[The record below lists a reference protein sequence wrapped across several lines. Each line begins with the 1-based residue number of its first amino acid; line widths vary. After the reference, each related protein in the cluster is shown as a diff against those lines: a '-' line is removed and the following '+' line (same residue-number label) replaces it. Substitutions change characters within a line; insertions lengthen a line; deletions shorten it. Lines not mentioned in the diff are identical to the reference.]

1 VRDRKTN
8 GLLSKTAPPN
18 RPKRPS
24 RGRLPR
30 AAATLAAVALLLIL
44 SIVCPASSTP
54 EDELK
59 SAAVL
64 SFLRYSDWPVTPGG
78 IITVGVFGRAD
89 FTQALAHTLEGKLA
103 NNRPVH
109 LFPID
114 LTSDL
119 HGFQLV
125 YIAASKAAEVRQVL
139 TSTAAAHV
147 LTIGETDRFLDYG
160 GAINLFL
167 IDGHIGFEVNL
178 EVLARA
184 GVTISSNMLRLGQ
197 IRDPRHGRAAQ

>member
-1 VRDRKTN
+1 VRKRDPEHSVLGR
-8 GLLSKTAPPN
+8 
-18 RPKRPS
+18 RP
-24 RGRLPR
+24 
-30 AAATLAAVALLLIL
+30 AAARPGALAAVALSAALAL
-44 SIVCPASSTP
+44 VCHASATP

-64 SFLRYSDWPVTPGG
+64 SFLRYSEWPAPPGG
-78 IITVGVFGRAD
+78 PITVGVFGRAG
-89 FTQALAHTLEGKLA
+89 FSQALSHTLEGKVI

-109 LFPID
+109 LIPLD

-119 HGFQLV
+119 HGCQLV
-125 YIAASKAAEVRQVL
+125 YVASAKAPDVRQMAAGA
-139 TSTAAAHV
+139 AAAHV

-178 EVLARA
+178 ETLERS
-184 GVTISSNMLRLGQ
+184 GVTIGSNMLRLGQ
-197 IRDPRHGRAAQ
+197 IRDPRRGRPQ

>member
-1 VRDRKTN
+1 M
-8 GLLSKTAPPN
+8 L
-18 RPKRPS
+18 
-24 RGRLPR
+24 
-30 AAATLAAVALLLIL
+30 
-44 SIVCPASSTP
+44 CPASSTP

-78 IITVGVFGRAD
+78 IITVGVFGRAA
-89 FTQALAHTLEGKLA
+89 FTQALAHTLEGKLV

-114 LTSDL
+114 LTTDL

-125 YIAASKAAEVRQVL
+125 YIAAGSKAAEVRQIL

-147 LTIGETDRFLDYG
+147 LTIGDADRFLDYG

-167 IDGHIGFEVNL
+167 IDGHIGFEVSL
-178 EVLARA
+178 EALGRS
-184 GVTISSNMLRLGQ
+184 GITISSNMLRLGQ
-197 IRDPRHGRAAQ
+197 IRDSHHGRAAQ